1 LAKIHFM
8 QRDTL
13 VFDLIRKELERQRHG
28 IELIASENFTSL
40 QVMQAMGNVMTNK
53 YAEGYPGR
61 RYYAGCEIVDQTE
74 QLAIDRLKEIF
85 GVEYANVQPH
95 SGAQANAAVALAVLQ
110 PGDATLGLDLSM
122 GGHLT
127 HGSAVNYSGKL
138 YRPHFYGVTREEGLI
153 DYEMLEAKAREVK
166 PKLIYCGASAYSR
179 DWDYARIRKVADEVG
194 ALVMADIAHPAGLIA
209 KKLLNSP
216 FEHCHFVTSTTHK
229 TLRGPRGGIIMMQKD
244 FENPWGLKDVK
255 GNIRMMSNLLDM
267 AVFPGIQGGPLQHV
281 IAAKAVAF
289 GEILSDEFL
298 VYQQQVQKNAQAM
311 AKEFVNK
318 GYHIISGGTDN
329 HLMLIDLRNKNIS
342 GKKAEQA
349 LVQADI
355 TANKNMVPFD
365 DKSAFVTSGI
375 RFGVPAITTRGMKEE
390 HMPFVVDAI
399 DKVLMNADDAASITA
414 VRKDVNAF
422 MEQFILYPEMG

>member
-1 LAKIHFM
+1 MTKIHFM

-138 YRPHFYGVTREEGLI
+138 YRPHFYGVTREEGVI

-194 ALVMADIAHPAGLIA
+194 ALVLADIAHPAGLIA

-229 TLRGPRGGIIMMQKD
+229 TLRGPRGGVIMMNKD

-281 IAAKAVAF
+281 IAAKAIAF

-311 AKEFVNK
+311 AKEFVNR

-342 GKKAEQA
+342 GKKAEQV

-399 DKVLMNADDAASITA
+399 DKVLMNADDTAVIGA